1 MFKIN
6 NGSNQPPRT
15 TDQSTTCEDSY
26 DSNRPPSPFP
36 TPTTL
41 GLLGHE
47 QLCAVQ
53 HIKAWKLTTV
63 EMVDANLEKVDMLL
77 IHLTEIKFDW
87 EHASGQAYINNA
99 YASMFHWGISNGLAL
114 KSNIKMLK
122 RKHRQLFVRLGEL
135 TADQQSFLE
144 DEN

>member
-6 NGSNQPPRT
+6 NGSNQPPLSS
-15 TDQSTTCEDSY
+15 DQSTTSEDSY
-26 DSNRPPSPFP
+26 DSNRPPVPSPPHHAWFAF
-36 TPTTL
+36 
-41 GLLGHE
+41 HE
-47 QLCAVQ
+47 QPRAVQ